1 MSDQKKIYLGVYGLN
16 LKNKK
21 ILMIKKNRGPYK
33 GKFDLPGGAIE
44 FGESFDVALKRE
56 IREETGA
63 ELVSMDFLSNE
74 NYFCKYKKEGE
85 LREFHHVGIYYKV
98 KLDAEDVVAGPD
110 GEDSDG
116 SLYMPINKIK
126 PENTAPIAYMAIE
139 KLLKYANN
147 NKIKIIANH

>member
-63 ELVSMDFLSNE
+63 ELVSMEFLSNE
-74 NYFCKYKKEGE
+74 NYFCKYKKDGE

-98 KLDAEDVVAGPD
+98 KLDTKDILAGPD

-116 SLYMPINKIK
+116 SLYVPISKIK
-126 PENTAPIAYMAIE
+126 PKNTAPIAYMAIE
-139 KLLKYANN
+139 KLLKCVNGNQKKITN
-147 NKIKIIANH
+147 NK